1 MDQGFVTVL
10 MPFDAARAG
19 AVEAEIDLR
28 LGNPMHDAVARPLD
42 ARAVVHFMSLLV
54 VPAEPG
60 GPANLLLEAS
70 VDGTAEAGIDAIAKD
85 LEVPLGA
92 VLQVA
97 GIQGPGSLR
106 DKLLGHRL
114 VLGQAW
120 WETLGLP
127 FAGTPGA
134 PCKRIRQEAEL
145 ARRLRAILQDLPDD
159 LPPFERL
166 QTARDVLWWD
176 GSFKWAFAPEA
187 APCLK
192 AAPDSGLTPLV
203 RRFFGDAIPVRSF
216 DALAAMRTT
225 ACIALEFL
233 ATIGWPLLLVFV
245 LLVVGAAQFVSVVDA
260 FLLVGALF
268 LVLSI
273 LVVLRLR
280 RLETRNTPV
289 DEEPASGAVE
299 SVMQHEGHAAQNL
312 LFSVSR
318 LQPGLLRRFTL
329 RLSFFSVGLVKYFCR
344 PGFLGA
350 NRVIHFARWLVVP
363 GTNQMLFL
371 SNYDGS
377 WQGYVGDFVINT
389 AGAKGVTSIWSNCLG
404 FPRTRNLFDD
414 GAADRD
420 RLVRWARRQ
429 QRPVHGWY
437 TAYPGITTDRV
448 RTNAAIRQ
456 GLANATS
463 AQDARDWLACFGS
476 AQEPNASLAFHD
488 IPALAFG
495 SLPRLRYACLL
506 AYAFTE
512 SPDDVRSWL
521 RRLEPMASY
530 GEDPGRD
537 RAVALA
543 LSASGVLR
551 TGVPNAEDMATFP
564 VAFQQGMDDIER
576 ARANGDV
583 GAQAPQRWLW
593 GGGPKRID
601 AIVML
606 HACAPAILAELLD
619 RIRSASQAS
628 GQTELLCR
636 QLEDMPEKGPSREAF
651 GFVDG
656 ISQPALSGTRRAKG
670 LRSNDVV
677 APGEFVLGYPDQR
690 GELPA
695 SPTLRASCDPH
706 HLLDDA
712 GLPADRQRPNFDGG
726 PNVTCRDLG
735 RNGTYLVVRELEQHV
750 ESFHRWLAAASAGIR
765 GPDVPAPGRR
775 RIEWLA
781 AKLVGRWRDGSSLVR
796 HPDEPATGWGGMAR
810 GDSSN
815 TFSYAREDASGARC
829 PLGAH
834 IRRANPRDA
843 LAPGSAEG
851 FAAVQTHR
859 LLRVGRSYR
868 DDDGTRGLMFMCIN
882 ASIER
887 QFEFVQQRWLLNSSF
902 SGLEDETDA
911 LLGCQDEGRNFSI
924 PGCPGRQ
931 AAGLSNFVTMRGGG
945 YFFLP
950 GRAALRALAIG
961 TRERSTAPQ
970 ARPASH
976 RPGG

>member
-10 MPFDAARAG
+10 MPFDAGRAA
-19 AVEAEIDLR
+19 AVEAEIDR
-28 LGNPMHDAVARPLD
+28 QLGNPMRDAVARPLNE
-42 ARAVVHFMSLLV
+42 RAVVHFMSLLV

-70 VDGTAEAGIDAIAKD
+70 VDGTAEAGIDAIADD
-85 LEVPLGA
+85 LEGPLGK
-92 VLQVA
+92 VLQAA

-106 DKLLGHRL
+106 DKLLGHML

-134 PCKRIRQEAEL
+134 QCKRIRQEAEL
-145 ARRLRAILQDLPDD
+145 ARRLHGILQGLPAD

-166 QTARDVLWWD
+166 QAARDVLWLD
-176 GSFKWAFAPEA
+176 GTFKWAFAPEV

-203 RRFFGDAIPVRSF
+203 RSFFGDAIPPRSF
-216 DALAAMRTT
+216 DALAAMRTI

-233 ATIGWPLLLVFV
+233 ATIGWPLLLIFV
-245 LLVVGAAQFVSVVDA
+245 LLVVGASLFMSVIEA
-260 FLLVGALF
+260 LLLAGGLY

-280 RLETRNTPV
+280 RLEIRNTPV
-289 DEEPASGAVE
+289 DKEPASGAVQ
-299 SVMQHEGHAAQNL
+299 SVMQHEGFAAQNL
-312 LFSVSR
+312 LFSVSK
-318 LQPGLLRRFTL
+318 LQSGLLRRFTL

-363 GTNQMLFL
+363 GTDQMLFL

-389 AGAKGVTSIWSNCLG
+389 AGAKGVTSIWGNCLG
-404 FPRTRNLFDD
+404 FPSTRNLFDD

-448 RTNAAIRQ
+448 RANAAIRQ

-476 AQEPNASLAFHD
+476 AQEPNSSLAFHD

-495 SLPRLRYACLL
+495 SLPRLRHACLL
-506 AYAFTE
+506 AYSFNE
-512 SPDDVRSWL
+512 SADDVRSWL
-521 RRLEPMASY
+521 GLLESMASY
-530 GEDPGRD
+530 GEDPERD

-543 LSASGVLR
+543 LSASGVTK

-564 VAFQQGMDDIER
+564 VAFQQGMDDVQR

-583 GAQAPQRWLW
+583 GMQAPHSWRW
-593 GGGPKRID
+593 GSGHARID

-606 HACAPAILAELLD
+606 HASEPAVLTALLD
-619 RIRSASQAS
+619 QIRWASKASRQSEVFCRPFEVMPAS
-628 GQTELLCR
+628 GL
-636 QLEDMPEKGPSREAF
+636 SREAF

-656 ISQPALSGTRRAKG
+656 ISQPAMSGTRRAKG

-690 GELPA
+690 GKLPP
-695 SPTLRASCDPH
+695 SPTLRASRDPS

-712 GLPADRQRPNFDGG
+712 GLLADRQRPNFDGG

-750 ESFHRWLAAASAGIR
+750 KCFEDWLAAASAGLH
-765 GPDVPAPGRR
+765 GPDVPVQGVQ

-796 HPDEPATGWGGMAR
+796 HPDKPATGWNGTGQP
-810 GDSSN
+810 DSSN
-815 TFSYAREDASGARC
+815 TFSYTREDASGARC

-834 IRRANPRDA
+834 VRRANPRDA

-868 DDDGTRGLMFMCIN
+868 NEDDGTRGLMFMCIN

-902 SGLEDETDA
+902 NGLDDETDS
-911 LLGCQDEGRNFSI
+911 LLGCEGEGRNFSI

-950 GRAALRALAIG
+950 GRAALRALAYGAPG
-961 TRERSTAPQ
+961 TPSFAST
-970 ARPASH
+970 
-976 RPGG
+976 